1 MKYKKI
7 LAIIPAR
14 EGSKRIPKKNIKR
27 LGSKPLLAYP
37 IELAKS
43 LKQIDKVVVS
53 TDSSEIA
60 KVATQYGAE
69 IPFIRPTELA
79 TDETPTLPVL
89 QHCIRYLERK
99 EKYKPDLVLLLYPT
113 CPFLDKKIV
122 IKAIELLRNK
132 RCNSVVSVEKDYGRF
147 WSYGK
152 YTNRY
157 VPLYTEKRVNM
168 QYYRPLLREN
178 GAIYFSKYNVIMKKN
193 KMVDENRVSFL
204 VMKSG
209 ELIDIDA
216 PEDWEEAEERIK
228 IVESYRF
235 ARIGAEAL

>member
-43 LKQIDKVVVS
+43 IKQIDKVVVS

-157 VPLYTEKRVNM
+157 VPLYPEKRVNM